1 MIEKMKK
8 IVIVS
13 PSARKAEMLNAVR
26 DFGLVHISQKSA
38 PESKYT
44 EKLSSLDKIR
54 SVLNEQPKE
63 SKAKQNPVL
72 GKKEFEELNER
83 LSRAVA
89 SIKPLEDELFALNN
103 EKAKLAFWG
112 SLDPAEVASLAAQG
126 IELSFYQLSTK
137 ELAGL
142 PQEVKYISL
151 SEAGKTKTIAVVGQP
166 LDDSYLSMKLELPAR
181 GVGEIDAEISKASYA
196 LHEAQSLIAS
206 SAAYLSTYDHYIL
219 KATDDILYSAVSG
232 GVEQE
237 DSLCCLTG
245 FLPETDL
252 EGFKNLAKENCWAYA
267 LADPSDEDEVPTKI
281 RYNKVTQMMEP
292 VFQMLGT
299 TPGYNEYDISM
310 WFLLFFALFFAMIIG
325 DAVYGLLFIL
335 VGAVLQ
341 IKTKKLTNLNLLVY
355 VMGGATLVWGALTGT
370 WLGSEKAME
379 IPFLKML
386 VIPNI
391 ANYPE
396 YFGVSADDAQ
406 NTVMKFCFMIG
417 TIQLSL
423 ACLMNFVRN
432 FKQKSLAFVSDL
444 ATLASTVSLYYL
456 ILMLVVGANV
466 NVGVVFG
473 IIGTCFVLVVLFG
486 SQEAGQSFGAGI
498 KAGLGGAFTTFL
510 NTISSFGNV
519 MSYIRLF
526 AVGMASLAIAQSF
539 NGMAESM
546 LHGLALPAGILILV
560 IGHGLNIVMGML
572 SVVVHG
578 MRLNLLEFSGQL
590 GMEWA
595 GIPYEP
601 FKKNA

>member
-1 MIEKMKK
+1 MIERMKK
-8 IVIVS
+8 IIVVA
-13 PSARKAEMLNAVR
+13 PVDRKAEMLNAIR
-26 DFGLVHISQKSA
+26 DFGVIHISQKNA

-44 EKLSSLDKIR
+44 EKFSSLDKVR
-54 SVLNEQPKE
+54 AALSEQPKV
-63 SKAKQNPVL
+63 AQNPIL
-72 GKKEFEELNER
+72 EKKEFNSLNER
-83 LSRAVA
+83 LCKAVS
-89 SIKPLEDELFALNN
+89 SIKPLEDELFVLNN
-103 EKAKLAFWG
+103 EKLKISAWGTVDPKDVIALAEDG
-112 SLDPAEVASLAAQG
+112 V
-126 IELSFYQLSTK
+126 ELSFYQLSNKEISQLPEDTK
-137 ELAGL
+137 F
-142 PQEVKYISL
+142 IRL
-151 SEAGKTKTIAVVGQP
+151 SDSSKIKNIAVIGQP
-166 LDDSYLSMKLELPAR
+166 LDENFSSAKLELPKR
-181 GVGEIDAEISKASYA
+181 GVGEIDAEISRVSFA
-196 LHEAQSLIAS
+196 LHEAKTLITS
-206 SAAYLSTYDHYIL
+206 SAAFISSYDHYML
-219 KATDDILYSAVSG
+219 KTMDDILYSSVSG
-232 GVEQE
+232 AVEQQE
-237 DSLCCLTG
+237 SLCCLTG
-245 FLPETDL
+245 FIPVTDL
-252 EGFKNLAKENCWAYA
+252 ENFKSLAKQNCWAYA
-267 LADPSDEDEVPTKI
+267 FDDPSEEDPVPTKI
-281 RYNKVTQMMEP
+281 KYNKVTQMMQP
-292 VFQMLGT
+292 VFDMLGT
-299 TPGYNEYDISM
+299 VPGYNEYDISM

-325 DAVYGLLFIL
+325 DAVYGLLFIG
-335 VGAVLQ
+335 VAAAIH
-341 IKTKKLTNLNLLVY
+341 IKTKKLTNLTMLIY

-379 IPFLKML
+379 IPFLRML

-423 ACLMNFVRN
+423 ACLMNFIRN

-444 ATLASTVSLYYL
+444 ATLASTVSLYFL
-456 ILMLVVGANV
+456 ILMLVVGADV
-466 NVGVVFG
+466 NISAIFSVIG
-473 IIGTCFVLVVLFG
+473 ICFVLVVLFG
-486 SQEAGQSFGAGI
+486 SQEPGQSFGAGV

>member
-1 MIEKMKK
+1 MIERMKK
-8 IVIVS
+8 IIVVA
-13 PSARKAEMLNAVR
+13 PSARKVDMLNAIR
-26 DFGLVHISQKSA
+26 DFGVVHISQKSA

-54 SVLNEQPKE
+54 SVLNEQPKV
-63 SKAKQNPVL
+63 AQNPVL
-72 GKKEFEELNER
+72 GKKEFDSLNER
-83 LSRAVA
+83 LGSAVS
-89 SIKPLEDELFALNN
+89 SIKPLEDELFALSN
-103 EKAKLAFWG
+103 EKARISAWG
-112 SLDPAEVASLAAQG
+112 SLNPQDVRALAEQG
-126 IELSFYQLSTK
+126 LQLSFYQLSNK
-137 ELAGL
+137 EIAQL
-142 PQEVKYISL
+142 PEDVKYIRL
-151 SEAGKTKTIAVVGQP
+151 ADLDKMKTIAVVGQP
-166 LDDSYLSMKLELPAR
+166 LSESFPATKMELPAR
-181 GVGEIDAEISKASYA
+181 GLEELEAEISRVSLA
-196 LHEAQSLIAS
+196 LHEAKTLIAS
-206 SAAYLSTYDHYIL
+206 SAAYISSYDHFML
-219 KATDDILYSAVSG
+219 KTTDDIMYSSISG

-237 DSLCCLTG
+237 DNLCCLTG
-245 FLPETDL
+245 FIPETDL
-252 EGFKNLAKENCWAYA
+252 EGFKALAKDNCWAYA
-267 LADPSDEDEVPTKI
+267 FDDPTDDDPVPTKI
-281 RYNKVTQMMEP
+281 KYNKVTQMMEP

-325 DAVYGLLFIL
+325 DAVYGLVFIAIA
-335 VGAVLQ
+335 AVIQ
-341 IKTKKLTNLNLLVY
+341 IKTKKLTNLTMLIY

-406 NTVMKFCFMIG
+406 NTVMKFSFMIG

-444 ATLASTVSLYYL
+444 ATLASTVSLYFL
-456 ILMLVVGANV
+456 ILMLVVGADV
-466 NVGVVFG
+466 NVGLIFG
-473 IIGTCFVLVVLFG
+473 IIGVSFVLVVLFG
-486 SQEAGQSFGAGI
+486 SQEAGQSFASGV

-539 NGMAESM
+539 NGMADSL
-546 LHGLALPAGILILV
+546 LHGFALPAGLLILI
-560 IGHGLNIVMGML
+560 IGHGLNLVMGLL

>member
-1 MIEKMKK
+1 MIERMKK
-8 IVIVS
+8 IIVVA
-13 PSARKAEMLNAVR
+13 PSARKADMLNAIR
-26 DFGLVHISQKSA
+26 DFGVVHISQKSA

-44 EKLSSLDKIR
+44 EKFSALDKVR
-54 SVLNEQPKE
+54 SVLVEQPKV
-63 SKAKQNPVL
+63 AQNPVL
-72 GKKEFEELNER
+72 GYKEFDTLNDR
-83 LSRAVA
+83 LKNAIATV
-89 SIKPLEDELFALNN
+89 KPLEDQLFALGN
-103 EKAKLAFWG
+103 EKAKIVAWG
-112 SLDPAEVASLAAQG
+112 SLNPDDVKELAAQG
-126 IELSFYQLSTK
+126 IELSFYQLSNK
-137 ELAGL
+137 EIAQLPSEVRFIRLADL
-142 PQEVKYISL
+142 DKM
-151 SEAGKTKTIAVVGQP
+151 KTIAVVGQP
-166 LDDSYLSMKLELPAR
+166 LGESFAAAKLELPAR
-181 GVGEIDAEISKASYA
+181 GVSVIDAEISKASLA
-196 LHEAQSLIAS
+196 LHEAKTLIAS
-206 SAAYLSTYDHYIL
+206 SAAYLSSYDHFMR
-219 KATDDILYSAVSG
+219 KTTDDIMYSSISG

-245 FLPETDL
+245 FIPETDL
-252 EGFKNLAKENCWAYA
+252 EGFKALAKENCWAYA
-267 LADPSDEDEVPTKI
+267 FDDPTEDDPVPTKV
-281 RYNKVTQMMEP
+281 RYNKVTRMMQP
-292 VFQMLGT
+292 VFDMLGT
-299 TPGYNEYDISM
+299 VPGYNEYDISM
-310 WFLLFFALFFAMIIG
+310 WFLLFFSLFFAMIIG
-325 DAVYGLLFIL
+325 DAVYGLVFI
-335 VGAVLQ
+335 AVAAAIQ
-341 IKTKKLTNLNLLVY
+341 IKTKKLTNLTMLIY

-406 NTVMKFCFMIG
+406 NTVMKFSFMIG

-444 ATLASTVSLYYL
+444 ATLASTVSLYFL
-456 ILMLVVGANV
+456 ILMLVVGASV
-466 NVGVVFG
+466 NVGLIFG
-473 IIGTCFVLVVLFG
+473 IIGVSFVLVVLFG
-486 SQEAGQSFGAGI
+486 SQEAGQSFGAGV

-539 NGMAESM
+539 NGMAGSL
-546 LHGLALPAGILILV
+546 LHGFALPAGLLILV
-560 IGHGLNIVMGML
+560 IGHGLNLVMGLL

>member
-1 MIEKMKK
+1 MIERMKK
-8 IVIVS
+8 VIVVA
-13 PSARKAEMLNAVR
+13 PFVRKAEMLNAIR
-26 DFGLVHISQKSA
+26 DFGVVHISQKSA

-44 EKLSSLDKIR
+44 EKFSSFDKIR
-54 SVLNEQPKE
+54 AALNEQPKL
-63 SKAKQNPVL
+63 AQNPIL
-72 GKKEFEELNER
+72 GEKEFDELNGR
-83 LSRAVA
+83 LASAVA
-89 SIKPLEDELFALNN
+89 SIKPLEDSLFALGN
-103 EKAKLAFWG
+103 EKTKIAAWG
-112 SLDPAEVASLAAQG
+112 ALDPAEVKALASQG
-126 IELSFYQLSTK
+126 IELSFYQLSNK
-137 ELAGL
+137 ELAQI
-142 PQEVKYISL
+142 PSEVKYIVL
-151 SEAGKTKTIAVVGQP
+151 SNASKTKTIAVIGQP
-166 LDDSYLSMKLELPAR
+166 LSEDFPATRMELPLR
-181 GVGEIDAEISKASYA
+181 GVSELDAEISKATYA
-196 LHEAQSLIAS
+196 LHEAKTLIAS
-206 SAAYLSTYDHYIL
+206 SAAYISSYNHYMV
-219 KATDDILYSAVSG
+219 KATDDILFSSVSG

-245 FLPETDL
+245 FIPVTDL
-252 EGFKNLAKENCWAYA
+252 ESFKALSKENCWAYA
-267 LADPSDEDEVPTKI
+267 FDDPSDEDPVPTKI
-281 RYNKVTQMMEP
+281 KYNKITQMMEP

-325 DAVYGLLFIL
+325 DAVYGLLFIVL
-335 VGAVLQ
+335 GAVIQ
-341 IKTKKLTNLNLLVY
+341 IKTKKLTNLNMLIY

-379 IPFLKML
+379 IPFLRML

-396 YFGVSADDAQ
+396 YFGVSSDDAQ

-444 ATLASTVSLYYL
+444 ATLASTVSLYFL
-456 ILMLVVGANV
+456 ILMLVVGADV
-466 NVGVVFG
+466 NIGVVFTV
-473 IIGTCFVLVVLFG
+473 IGVCFVLVVLFG
-486 SQEAGQSFGAGI
+486 SQEAGQSFGAGV

-539 NGMAESM
+539 NGMADSM

>member
-1 MIEKMKK
+1 MIERMKK
-8 IVIVS
+8 IIVVA
-13 PSARKAEMLNAVR
+13 PFARKTEMLNAIR
-26 DFGLVHISQKSA
+26 DFGVVHISQKSA

-44 EKLSSLDKIR
+44 EKFSSLDKIR
-54 SVLNEQPKE
+54 SVLMEQPKV
-63 SKAKQNPVL
+63 AQNPIL
-72 GKKEFEELNER
+72 EKKEFSSLNER
-83 LSRAVA
+83 LAQAIS

-103 EKAKLAFWG
+103 EKAKIGAWG
-112 SLDPAEVASLAAQG
+112 SLDPQEVRSLAKEG
-126 IELSFYQLSTK
+126 VELSFYQLSNK
-137 ELAGL
+137 EISQL
-142 PQEVKYISL
+142 PQEVKFIRL
-151 SEAGKTKTIAVVGQP
+151 ADVDKMKTIAVVGQP
-166 LDDSYLSMKLELPAR
+166 LGESYSAAKMELPVR
-181 GVGEIDAEISKASYA
+181 GTGELDAEISRISLS
-196 LHEAQSLIAS
+196 LHESKTLVAS
-206 SAAYLSTYDHYIL
+206 SAAYISSYDHYIL
-219 KATDDILYSAVSG
+219 ATTDDIMYSAVSG
-232 GVEQE
+232 AVEQE
-237 DSLCCLTG
+237 ESLCCLTG
-245 FLPETDL
+245 FIPVTDL
-252 EGFKNLAKENCWAYA
+252 DSFKTLAKENCWAYA
-267 LADPSDEDEVPTKI
+267 YDDPTDEDPVPTKV
-281 RYNKVTQMMEP
+281 RYNKITRMMQP
-292 VFQMLGT
+292 VFEMLGT
-299 TPGYNEYDISM
+299 VPGYNEYDISM

-325 DAVYGLLFIL
+325 DAVYGIVFI
-335 VGAVLQ
+335 AVAAALQ
-341 IKTKKLTNLNLLVY
+341 IKTKKLTNLTMLIY

-379 IPFLKML
+379 IPFLRML

-406 NTVMKFCFMIG
+406 NTVMKFSFMIG

-444 ATLASTVSLYYL
+444 ATLASTISLYFL

-466 NVGVVFG
+466 NVSLIFG
-473 IIGTCFVLVVLFG
+473 IIAVCFVLVVLFG
-486 SQEAGQSFGAGI
+486 SQEAGQSFASGV

-539 NGMAESM
+539 NGMADSL
-546 LHGLALPAGILILV
+546 LHGFALPAGILILV
-560 IGHGLNIVMGML
+560 VGHGLNLVMGML

>member
-1 MIEKMKK
+1 MIERMKK
-8 IVIVS
+8 VFVVT
-13 PSARKAEMLNAVR
+13 PSAHKVEMLNAIR
-26 DFGLVHISQKSA
+26 DFGVVHISQKSA

-44 EKLSSLDKIR
+44 EKFSSLDKIR
-54 SVLNEQPKE
+54 AALSEQPKVQ
-63 SKAKQNPVL
+63 QNPIL
-72 GKKEFEELNER
+72 GCKEFEELNER
-83 LSRAVA
+83 LSKAVA
-89 SIKPLEDELFALNN
+89 SVKPLEDSLFALNN
-103 EKAKLAFWG
+103 EKSKIATWG
-112 SLDPAEVASLAAQG
+112 SLEPEEVKALAAQG
-126 IELSFYQLSTK
+126 IELSFYQLSNK
-137 ELAGL
+137 ELAQL
-142 PQEVKYISL
+142 PSEVKFIRISDA
-151 SEAGKTKTIAVVGQP
+151 SKAKTIAVVGQP
-166 LDDSYLSMKLELPAR
+166 LSEDFPATRLELPQR
-181 GVGEIDAEISKASYA
+181 GVAVIDAEISKASLA
-196 LHEAQSLIAS
+196 LHEAKTLIAA
-206 SAAYLSTYDHYIL
+206 SAAYISSYNHYMV
-219 KATDDILYSAVSG
+219 KATDDILYSSISG

-237 DSLCCLTG
+237 DSLCCLIG
-245 FLPETDL
+245 FIPVSDL
-252 EGFKNLAKENCWAYA
+252 ENFKTLAKQNCWAYA
-267 LADPSDEDEVPTKI
+267 LDDPSDEDPVPTKI
-281 RYNKVTQMMEP
+281 KYNKFTQMMEP

-325 DAVYGLLFIL
+325 DAVYGLLFI
-335 VGAVLQ
+335 VIGVVLQ
-341 IKTKKLTNLNLLVY
+341 IKSKKLTNLNMLIY

-379 IPFLKML
+379 IPFLRML

-396 YFGVSADDAQ
+396 YFGVSSDDAQ

-444 ATLASTVSLYYL
+444 ATLASTVSLYFL
-456 ILMLVVGANV
+456 ILMLVVGADV
-466 NVGVVFG
+466 NIGVVFTV
-473 IIGTCFVLVVLFG
+473 IGVCFVLVVLFG
-486 SQEAGQSFGAGI
+486 SQEAGQSFASGV

-539 NGMAESM
+539 NGMADSM

>member
-1 MIEKMKK
+1 MIERMKK
-8 IVIVS
+8 IIVVS
-13 PSARKAEMLNAVR
+13 PVDRKAEMLNAIR
-26 DFGLVHISQKSA
+26 DFGVIHISQKNA

-44 EKLSSLDKIR
+44 EKFSSLDKVR
-54 SVLNEQPKE
+54 AALSEQPKV
-63 SKAKQNPVL
+63 AQNPIL
-72 GKKEFEELNER
+72 EKKEFNSLNER
-83 LSRAVA
+83 LCKAVS

-103 EKAKLAFWG
+103 EKLKISAWGTVDPKDVIALAEDG
-112 SLDPAEVASLAAQG
+112 V
-126 IELSFYQLSTK
+126 ELSFYQLSNKEISQLPEDTK
-137 ELAGL
+137 F
-142 PQEVKYISL
+142 IRL
-151 SEAGKTKTIAVVGQP
+151 SDSSKIKNIAVIGQP
-166 LDDSYLSMKLELPAR
+166 LDENFSSAKLELPKR
-181 GVGEIDAEISKASYA
+181 GVGEIDAEISRVSFA
-196 LHEAQSLIAS
+196 LHEAKTLITS
-206 SAAYLSTYDHYIL
+206 SAAFISSYDHYML
-219 KATDDILYSAVSG
+219 KTMDDILYSSVSG
-232 GVEQE
+232 AVEQQE
-237 DSLCCLTG
+237 SLCCLTG
-245 FLPETDL
+245 FIPVTDL
-252 EGFKNLAKENCWAYA
+252 ENFKSLAKQNCWAYA
-267 LADPSDEDEVPTKI
+267 FDDPSEEDPVPTKI
-281 RYNKVTQMMEP
+281 KYNKVTQMMQP
-292 VFQMLGT
+292 VFDMLGT
-299 TPGYNEYDISM
+299 VPGYNEYDISM

-325 DAVYGLLFIL
+325 DAVYGLLFIG
-335 VGAVLQ
+335 VAAAIH
-341 IKTKKLTNLNLLVY
+341 IKTKKLTNLTMLIY

-379 IPFLKML
+379 IPFLRML

-423 ACLMNFVRN
+423 ACLMNFIRN

-444 ATLASTVSLYYL
+444 ATLASTVSLYFL
-456 ILMLVVGANV
+456 ILMLVVGADV
-466 NVGVVFG
+466 NISAIFSVIG
-473 IIGTCFVLVVLFG
+473 ICFVLVVLFG
-486 SQEAGQSFGAGI
+486 SQEPGQSFGAGV

>member
-1 MIEKMKK
+1 MIERMKK
-8 IVIVS
+8 VIVVT
-13 PSARKAEMLNAVR
+13 PYARKAEMLNAIR
-26 DFGLVHISQKSA
+26 DFGVVHISQKSA

-54 SVLNEQPKE
+54 SVLNEQPKV
-63 SKAKQNPVL
+63 AQNPVL
-72 GKKEFEELNER
+72 AKKEFDSLHEKLVT
-83 LSRAVA
+83 AVA
-89 SIKPLEDELFALNN
+89 TLKPLEDELFALNN
-103 EKAKLAFWG
+103 EKARISSWG
-112 SLDPAEVASLAAQG
+112 TLNPKDVKNLTDQG
-126 IELSFYQLSTK
+126 IELSFYQLSNK
-137 ELAGL
+137 EIAQL
-142 PQEVKYISL
+142 PEEVKFIRL
-151 SEAGKTKTIAVVGQP
+151 ADKTIAVVGES
-166 LDDSYLSMKLELPAR
+166 LGDAFSVAKLELPAR
-181 GVGEIDAEISKASYA
+181 GLEELDAEISRVSLA
-196 LHEAQSLIAS
+196 LHEAKTLLAS
-206 SAAYLSTYDHYIL
+206 SAAYISSYDHFML
-219 KATDDILYSAVSG
+219 KATDDILYSSVSG

-245 FLPETDL
+245 FIPVTDVD
-252 EGFKNLAKENCWAYA
+252 GFKALAKENCWAYA
-267 LADPSDEDEVPTKI
+267 FDDPTDEDPVPTKI
-281 RYNKVTQMMEP
+281 RYNKITQMMEP

-325 DAVYGLLFIL
+325 DAVYGLVFI
-335 VGAVLQ
+335 AVAAAIQ
-341 IKTKKLTNLNLLVY
+341 IKTKKLTNLTMLIY

-379 IPFLKML
+379 IPFLRML

-396 YFGVSADDAQ
+396 YFGVSSDDAQ

-444 ATLASTVSLYYL
+444 ATLASTVSLYFL
-456 ILMLVVGANV
+456 ILMLVVGADV
-466 NVGVVFG
+466 NIGVVFTV
-473 IIGTCFVLVVLFG
+473 IGVCFVLVVLFG
-486 SQEAGQSFGAGI
+486 SQEAGQSFGAGV

-539 NGMAESM
+539 NGMADSM

>member
-1 MIEKMKK
+1 MIERMKK
-8 IVIVS
+8 IIVVT
-13 PSARKAEMLNAVR
+13 PAIRKTEMLNAIR
-26 DFGLVHISQKSA
+26 DFGVVHISQKSA

-44 EKLSSLDKIR
+44 EKFSSLDKIR
-54 SVLNEQPKE
+54 AALSEQPKVP
-63 SKAKQNPVL
+63 QNPVL
-72 GKKEFEELNER
+72 EKKEFNALNER
-83 LSRAVA
+83 LSQAVS
-89 SIKPLEDELFALNN
+89 SIKPLEDELFALSN
-103 EKAKLAFWG
+103 EKAKISAWGMVDPKDVKALAKEG
-112 SLDPAEVASLAAQG
+112 VQ
-126 IELSFYQLSTK
+126 LSFYQLSNK
-137 ELAGL
+137 EIAQL
-142 PQEVKYISL
+142 PEDVKFIRL
-151 SEAGKTKTIAVVGQP
+151 SDSSKTKTIAVVGEP
-166 LDDSYLSMKLELPAR
+166 LNESFSTAKLELPMR
-181 GVGEIDAEISKASYA
+181 GVGEIDVEFSRASLA
-196 LHEAQSLIAS
+196 LHEAKTLITS
-206 SAAYLSTYDHYIL
+206 SAAYISSYDHYML
-219 KATDDILYSAVSG
+219 KTSDEILYSSVSG
-232 GVEQE
+232 AVEQE
-237 DSLCCLTG
+237 ESLCCLTG
-245 FLPETDL
+245 FIPVTDL
-252 EGFKNLAKENCWAYA
+252 DSFKVLAKENCWAYA
-267 LADPSDEDEVPTKI
+267 FDDPTDEDPVPTKV
-281 RYNKVTQMMEP
+281 RYNKVTRMMQP
-292 VFQMLGT
+292 VFEMLGT
-299 TPGYNEYDISM
+299 VPGYNEYDISM

-325 DAVYGLLFIL
+325 DAVYGLLFI
-335 VGAVLQ
+335 AVAAALQ
-341 IKTKKLTNLNLLVY
+341 IKTKKLTNLTMLIY

-379 IPFLKML
+379 IPFLRML

-396 YFGVSADDAQ
+396 YFGVAADDAQ

-432 FKQKSLAFVSDL
+432 FKQRSLAFVSDL
-444 ATLASTVSLYYL
+444 ASLALTVSLYYL

-466 NVGVVFG
+466 NVKVVFG
-473 IIGTCFVLVVLFG
+473 VIGTCFVLTVLFG
-486 SQEAGQSFGAGI
+486 SQEAGQSFASGV

-510 NTISSFGNV
+510 NTISAFGNV

-539 NGMAESM
+539 NGMADSM
-546 LHGLALPAGILILV
+546 LQGLALPAGILILV

>member
-1 MIEKMKK
+1 MIERMKK
-8 IVIVS
+8 IIVVS
-13 PSARKAEMLNAVR
+13 PVERKAEMLNAIR
-26 DFGLVHISQKSA
+26 DFGVIHISQKNA

-44 EKLSSLDKIR
+44 EKFSSLDKVR
-54 SVLNEQPKE
+54 AALSEQPKV
-63 SKAKQNPVL
+63 AQNPIL
-72 GKKEFEELNER
+72 EKKEFNSLNER
-83 LSRAVA
+83 LCKAVS

-103 EKAKLAFWG
+103 EKLKISVWGTVDPKDVIALAEDG
-112 SLDPAEVASLAAQG
+112 V
-126 IELSFYQLSTK
+126 ELSFYQLSNKEISQLPEDTK
-137 ELAGL
+137 F
-142 PQEVKYISL
+142 IRL
-151 SEAGKTKTIAVVGQP
+151 SDSSKIKTIAVIGQP
-166 LDDSYLSMKLELPAR
+166 LDENFSSAKLELPKR
-181 GVGEIDAEISKASYA
+181 GVGEIDAEISRVSFA
-196 LHEAQSLIAS
+196 LHEAKTLISS
-206 SAAYLSTYDHYIL
+206 SAAFISSYDHYML
-219 KATDDILYSAVSG
+219 KTMDDILYSSVSG
-232 GVEQE
+232 AVEQQE
-237 DSLCCLTG
+237 SLCCLTG
-245 FLPETDL
+245 FIPVTDL
-252 EGFKNLAKENCWAYA
+252 ENFKSLAKQNCWAYA
-267 LADPSDEDEVPTKI
+267 FDDPSEEDPVPTKI
-281 RYNKVTQMMEP
+281 KYNKVTQMMQP
-292 VFQMLGT
+292 VFDMLGT
-299 TPGYNEYDISM
+299 VPGYNEYDISM

-325 DAVYGLLFIL
+325 DAVYGLLFIG
-335 VGAVLQ
+335 VAAAIH
-341 IKTKKLTNLNLLVY
+341 IKTKKLTNLTMLIY

-379 IPFLKML
+379 IPFLRML

-423 ACLMNFVRN
+423 ACLMNFIRN

-444 ATLASTVSLYYL
+444 ATLASTVSLYFL
-456 ILMLVVGANV
+456 ILMLVVGADV
-466 NVGVVFG
+466 NIGAIFSVIG
-473 IIGTCFVLVVLFG
+473 ICFVLVVLFG
-486 SQEAGQSFGAGI
+486 SQEPGQSFGAGV

>member
-1 MIEKMKK
+1 MIERMKK
-8 IVIVS
+8 VIVVT
-13 PSARKAEMLNAVR
+13 PSTRKGEMLNAIR
-26 DFGLVHISQKSA
+26 DFGVVHISQKSA

-44 EKLSSLDKIR
+44 DKFSSLDRIR
-54 SVLNEQPKE
+54 SVLNEQPKV
-63 SKAKQNPVL
+63 AQNPVL
-72 GKKEFEELNER
+72 GKKEFNELNER

-89 SIKPLEDELFALNN
+89 SVKPLEDSLFALDN
-103 EKAKLAFWG
+103 EKAKIATWG
-112 SLDPAEVASLAAQG
+112 SLDPAEVKALAAQG
-126 IELSFYQLSTK
+126 IKLSFYQLSNK
-137 ELAGL
+137 ELAQL
-142 PQEVKYISL
+142 PADVKFIRL
-151 SEAGKTKTIAVVGQP
+151 SDANKTKTIAVVGEP
-166 LDDSYLSMKLELPAR
+166 LEDSYASMKMELPLR
-181 GVGEIDAEISKASYA
+181 GVSELDAEISKVTFE
-196 LHEAQSLIAS
+196 LHEAKTLIAS
-206 SAAYLSTYDHYIL
+206 SAAYISSYNHYMI
-219 KATDDILYSAVSG
+219 KATDDILYSSVSG
-232 GVEQE
+232 AVEQE

-245 FLPETDL
+245 FIPVSDVEN
-252 EGFKNLAKENCWAYA
+252 FKSLAKENCWAYA
-267 LADPSDEDEVPTKI
+267 FDDPSEEDEVPTKI
-281 RYNKVTQMMEP
+281 KYNKITQMMEP

-325 DAVYGLLFIL
+325 DAVYGLLFIA
-335 VGAVLQ
+335 VGAALQ
-341 IKTKKLTNLNLLVY
+341 IKTKKLTNLNMLVY

-456 ILMLVVGANV
+456 ILMLVVGAKV
-466 NVGVVFG
+466 NVGVVFAV
-473 IIGTCFVLVVLFG
+473 IGTCFVLVVLFG
-486 SQEAGQSFGAGI
+486 SQAAGQSFGAGV

>member
-1 MIEKMKK
+1 MIERMKK
-8 IVIVS
+8 IIVVA
-13 PSARKAEMLNAVR
+13 PYARKVEMLNAIR
-26 DFGLVHISQKSA
+26 DFGVVHISQKSA

-54 SVLNEQPKE
+54 SVLSEQPKV
-63 SKAKQNPVL
+63 AQNPVL
-72 GKKEFEELNER
+72 AKKEFDSLNER
-83 LSRAVA
+83 LVTAVA
-89 SIKPLEDELFALNN
+89 TLKPLEDELFALNN
-103 EKAKLAFWG
+103 EKVKISSWGTLNPKDVKNLA
-112 SLDPAEVASLAAQG
+112 DQG
-126 IELSFYQLSTK
+126 IELSFYQLSNK
-137 ELAGL
+137 EIAQL
-142 PQEVKYISL
+142 PEEVKYIRL
-151 SEAGKTKTIAVVGQP
+151 TDKTIAVVGEP
-166 LDDSYLSMKLELPAR
+166 LGDAFAAARMELPAR
-181 GVGEIDAEISKASYA
+181 GLEELDAEISRVSLA
-196 LHEAQSLIAS
+196 LHEVKTLLAS
-206 SAAYLSTYDHYIL
+206 SAAYISSYDHFML
-219 KATDDILYSAVSG
+219 KATDDITYSSVSG
-232 GVEQE
+232 SVEQE

-245 FLPETDL
+245 FIPVTDV
-252 EGFKNLAKENCWAYA
+252 ESFKALAKENCWAYA
-267 LADPSDEDEVPTKI
+267 FDDPTDEDPVPTKVK
-281 RYNKVTQMMEP
+281 YNKVTQMMEP

-325 DAVYGLLFIL
+325 DAVYGLVFI
-335 VGAVLQ
+335 AVAAAIQ
-341 IKTKKLTNLNLLVY
+341 IKTKKLTNLTMLIY

-379 IPFLKML
+379 IPFLRML

-406 NTVMKFCFMIG
+406 NTVMKFSFMIG

-444 ATLASTVSLYYL
+444 ATLASTISLYFL
-456 ILMLVVGANV
+456 ILMLVVGASV
-466 NVGVVFG
+466 NVGLIFG
-473 IIGTCFVLVVLFG
+473 IIGVSFVLVVLFG
-486 SQEAGQSFGAGI
+486 SQEAGQSFASGV

-539 NGMAESM
+539 NGMAGSL
-546 LHGLALPAGILILV
+546 LHGFALPAGILILV
-560 IGHGLNIVMGML
+560 IGHSLNLVMGLL